1 MPFGVDALVIY
12 FAARD
17 ERLFWMYPL
26 LAAAGSL
33 AGATVMFWIGQ
44 KAGEGALA
52 RYLPAARLDRLRQRV
67 QNRGAV
73 VLALPALLPPPFP
86 LSALVLTCGA
96 LGVNRGWFLSTFG
109 AVRLLRFSA
118 GAVVARMY
126 GPGILRTLPSE
137 TVHVIT
143 IGFIAAAVVGTIVS
157 GALCW
162 RKISPRQL
170 RAA

>member
-96 LGVNRGWFLSTFG
+96 